1 MSCTCDINIKYGY
14 DPNAGGSPFT
24 NPPAGTTVDYNIT
37 MASTGTRNGK
47 SSYSWND
54 GVLDRIIFWDN
65 VELRWT
71 AVKVLLSVEYPI
83 AYFTVDINCPG
94 YELVPGETLVSWTW
108 DSEQASIWYYSHFT
122 VSLDCPGALVEAEIA
137 EQKNCY
143 RIQVWKLQCSFAKK
157 VETYFNN
164 LSYGIPSTC
173 SLNDLQIEMY
183 GLQVL
188 NNYNPNDIY
197 YNTTNYNIITYTEIQ
212 NILTKLN

>member
-14 DPNAGGSPFT
+14 NASGTPGGVGPFI
-24 NPPAGTTVDYNIT
+24 NYNIT
-37 MASTGTRNGK
+37 MASTGIRNGK
-47 SSYSWND
+47 SSYFWND

-71 AVKVLLSVEYPI
+71 MVKIVGAVETDI
-83 AYFTVDINCPG
+83 AYFTDNINCPG
-94 YELVPGETLVSWTW
+94 YEISVPLTFWTF
-108 DSEQASIWYYSHFT
+108 STKTPIANFYNTIT
-122 VSLDCPGALVEAEIA
+122 VSLDCPGALVEAEIE